1 MSLLVRVFV
10 SERLERQAREHA
22 RSARAGH
29 AHEPVSEPMRL
40 AERLTSLR
48 SWVDVAHNFRSDWSM
63 LYGEITGG
71 FVLAGFAAQLPN
83 SFFAS
88 LFISHGPAALKLVEN
103 AIAGPLIAVL
113 SFVCS
118 IGNVPLAAVLW
129 SGGIGFAGVIA
140 FIFADLIVL
149 PIIVIYR
156 RYYGARFT
164 LRIVALMLVT
174 MVAVA
179 LAVDGLFSAAG
190 LIPSARPTRAD
201 IFTGVTVDYK
211 LFTNVVGIAT
221 FVILFA
227 LSTRFGARVG
237 HPSAHDLE
245 AHRA

>member
-1 MSLLVRVFV
+1 MAWEVWWALVLGFLISAIV
-10 SERLERQAREHA
+10 QA
-22 RSARAGH
+22 
-29 AHEPVSEPMRL
+29 
-40 AERLTSLR
+40 
-48 SWVDVAHNFRSDWSM
+48 WVPR
-63 LYGEITGG
+63 
-71 FVLAGFAAQLPN
+71 
-83 SFFAS
+83 
-88 LFISHGPAALKLVEN
+88 
-103 AIAGPLIAVL
+103 
-113 SFVCS
+113 
-118 IGNVPLAAVLW
+118 AVLW
-129 SGGIGFAGVIA
+129 SGGIALAGVIA

-149 PIIVIYR
+149 PIILIYR

-201 IFTGVTVDYK
+201 IFTGVTVDYR